1 MEISSDDEVSSTP
14 PNLTDAANSV
24 ISNLSPEK
32 SRRKYENAY
41 QQFKEWCEANEARK
55 ISENVLLAYFA
66 ENSKKLKSSTVWAI
80 YSMLK
85 AKLNV
90 KENVDFEKFT
100 KLVPYLKKLS
110 VGNHPKKS
118 KGLTRE
124 EVDQFIRKS
133 DDETYLLV
141 KIYNFQSNHKES
153 YLSNYMK
160 KYEYAKQQC
169 MKQYAINNKL
179 MQEKKKLQSIVRNS
193 YDLDGPISSTPISK
207 HSFQNTSLSTIT
219 PERNKFG
226 KIYGKGQ
233 PTLFTPMKTVPGFA
247 QRLYASKLIDQT
259 TSTVSQGISPAQV
272 VPITGITNTSVP
284 IHRVPLGP
292 MSSLHE
298 LQRSKRLK

>member
-1 MEISSDDEVSSTP
+1 MEISSDDE
-14 PNLTDAANSV
+14 
-24 ISNLSPEK
+24 
-32 SRRKYENAY
+32 
-41 QQFKEWCEANEARK
+41 
-55 ISENVLLAYFA
+55 
-66 ENSKKLKSSTVWAI
+66 
-80 YSMLK
+80 
-85 AKLNV
+85 
-90 KENVDFEKFT
+90 
-100 KLVPYLKKLS
+100 
-110 VGNHPKKS
+110 
-118 KGLTRE
+118 
-124 EVDQFIRKS
+124 
-133 DDETYLLV
+133 
-141 KIYNFQSNHKES
+141 IYNFQSNHKES

>member
-66 ENSKKLKSSTVWAI
+66 ENSKKLKSST
-80 YSMLK
+80 
-85 AKLNV
+85 
-90 KENVDFEKFT
+90 
-100 KLVPYLKKLS
+100 
-110 VGNHPKKS
+110 
-118 KGLTRE
+118 
-124 EVDQFIRKS
+124 
-133 DDETYLLV
+133 
-141 KIYNFQSNHKES
+141 IYNFQSNHKES